1 MSLKTMKKTQC
12 VNCKIRSSGGKNPL
26 ILFFLFFMGLWTA
39 QAQTLPQFQQDTERN
54 ENIEVRVDT
63 TVIRIGEEIIY
74 SIDVKADPADRIV
87 FQDGQ
92 TFEPMEVIESYEV
105 DTVMV
110 HDTYR
115 LIKKYGITRFDSGRY
130 TIPPQQL
137 LINEKLFFT
146 DSLHVEV
153 RDVVVDT
160 LRQKMFDIKPAMEV
174 GSPAINWRQVLI
186 WGLPLLLAVIL
197 GIYFLRRKQKE
208 AAEKQLPPYEEAIVS
223 LKQLDELPYLKENKS
238 KEYYSFLIEI
248 IKKYLD
254 REVDEAALESTSKE
268 LIQRLYLLKD
278 SGRFEFDSG
287 TLQKLDEIFKRADL
301 VKFAKMHQDSNQA
314 QTDRNSIEEI
324 INLIQETIPEP
335 TEEELLQNQ
344 EYLEKL
350 RRKQKQKKWIWGI
363 SSVLLILLISGI
375 LYGSITGFDN
385 LKDKVF
391 GNRLRTL
398 SEQVWIK
405 SEYGYPAV
413 VIETPEVLVRTE
425 TDSEEPAG
433 RDQFVFGELKSPL
446 YIMVST
452 SRTGSTDLDQELD
465 RALSRL
471 EEAGARNM
479 LVKRDD
485 FETDQN
491 VRGLKAWGEFN
502 LLVSDTRV
510 LKKKSSYELFIFAQA
525 NGIQEVLIVYQDD
538 GNYAETI
545 KERIEASIELQISN

>member
-1 MSLKTMKKTQC
+1 MKKTQC

-39 QAQTLPQFQQDTERN
+39 QAQTLPQFQQDAERN

-278 SGRFEFDSG
+278 SGRFEFDSR

-314 QTDRNSIEEI
+314 LTDRNSIEEI

-363 SSVLLILLISGI
+363 SSVLLILLISGL

>member
-1 MSLKTMKKTQC
+1 MKKTQC

-363 SSVLLILLISGI
+363 SSVLLILLISGL

-385 LKDKVF
+385 LRDKVF

>member
-1 MSLKTMKKTQC
+1 MKKTQC

-39 QAQTLPQFQQDTERN
+39 QAQTLPQFQQDAERN

-105 DTVMV
+105 DTVRIQ
-110 HDTYR
+110 DTYR

-278 SGRFEFDSG
+278 SGRFEFDSR

-363 SSVLLILLISGI
+363 SSVLLILLISGL

-385 LKDKVF
+385 LRDKVF

>member
-1 MSLKTMKKTQC
+1 MKKTQC

-363 SSVLLILLISGI
+363 SSVLLILLISGL

-385 LKDKVF
+385 LRDKVL

>member
-1 MSLKTMKKTQC
+1 MKKTQG

-363 SSVLLILLISGI
+363 SSVLLILLISGL

-385 LKDKVF
+385 LRDKVL

>member
-1 MSLKTMKKTQC
+1 MKKTQC